1 MAIAGAHKTQR
12 IYKVKSAHQA
22 TLNPTSPTESTITWT
37 HVPLVPQVAL
47 VGHQGT
53 MPVAVI
59 DQIGSA
65 GFRASLCNGKSVGV
79 FRTLEESKRAVASAL
94 DQARSSSSSSSHS

>member
-1 MAIAGAHKTQR
+1 MATASAHKAPLAQPKLSETAV
-12 IYKVKSAHQA
+12 IWS
-22 TLNPTSPTESTITWT
+22 

-47 VGHQGT
+47 VGHLNG

-65 GFRASLCNGKSVGV
+65 GFRAGLCSGKSVGV
-79 FRTLEESKRAVASAL
+79 FRTLEECKRAVAAAL
-94 DQARSSSSSSSHS
+94 ANR